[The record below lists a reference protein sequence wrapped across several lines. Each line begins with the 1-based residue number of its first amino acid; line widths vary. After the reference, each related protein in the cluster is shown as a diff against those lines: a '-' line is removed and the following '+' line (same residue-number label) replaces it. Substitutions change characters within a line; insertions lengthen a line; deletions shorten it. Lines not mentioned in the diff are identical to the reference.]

1 MVKQDSTLCENM
13 PADVTMRE
21 RVMAVALEK
30 EVMQAFVVLNPSAGR
45 EGSETV
51 RDIITRTL
59 PQEQWSCDFYEIT
72 GDEEYSEVHAI
83 VRAAAERGVDM
94 VIASGGDG
102 TISTVA
108 NGLAHTE
115 TPMGIIPAGTAN
127 ILARELNIPLDPEAA
142 CRLLT
147 GEYTTTLL
155 DAMQVDKTYYVL
167 HVGVGIESLMIR
179 DTEQQAKR
187 RFGWLAYMW
196 TALRWLVG
204 YQPRRFT
211 VRADNQKSRPRAAQ
225 VLIANGGTFGRP
237 PFRWGP
243 DITPDDGVVNVC
255 IIWAGRFQDYVGMAW
270 HMLTGRQRRSRKIRY
285 LPAREWIAIDADKS
299 LPVQGD
305 GEIIG
310 ETPVKVRVV
319 PRVVRVI
326 VPVSHTTDGK
336 QL

>member
-1 MVKQDSTLCENM
+1 
-13 PADVTMRE
+13 
-21 RVMAVALEK
+21 MAVASEK
-30 EVMQAFVVLNPSAGR
+30 QVMQVFVVLNPSAGR

-51 RDIITRTL
+51 RDIITRSF
-59 PQEQWSCDFYEIT
+59 PPEHWSCDFYEIT
-72 GDEEYSEVHAI
+72 GQEGQEKVHEM
-83 VRAAAERGVDM
+83 VRSAAEHGVDM

-127 ILARELNIPLDPEAA
+127 ILAQELNIPLNPEAA
-142 CRLLT
+142 CRLLLN
-147 GEYTTTLL
+147 EHTTTLL
-155 DAMQVDKTYYVL
+155 DAMQVGERYYVL

-179 DTEQQAKR
+179 DTQQQAKR

-196 TALRWLVG
+196 TALRWLAG

-211 VRADNQKSRPRAAQ
+211 VRADDQKSRPRAAQ

-255 IIWAGRFQDYVGMAW
+255 IIWAGRLQDYIGMTW

-285 LPAREWIAIDADKS
+285 LPAREWIVIDADKP

-319 PRVVRVI
+319 PQVVRII
-326 VPVSHTTDGK
+326 VPTTHTTDE
-336 QL
+336 QQP